1 MPELVEEDG
10 LQLHGQEEGQGKEV
24 TFPHWRRPVLN
35 EPHQLPEITKHC
47 AWLDVLQVYTVDPCF
62 GEWSLERGSPIWM
75 PEEEP
80 AVQLADRGVV
90 LYHTFHYMLGF
101 TRVSDISQWTKM
113 S

>member
-47 AWLDVLQVYTVDPCF
+47 ARLDKSYRFTLWTFVSESGL
-62 GEWSLERGSPIWM
+62 WK
-75 PEEEP
+75 
-80 AVQLADRGVV
+80 AVHPYGCRK
-90 LYHTFHYMLGF
+90 
-101 TRVSDISQWTKM
+101 RSQQC